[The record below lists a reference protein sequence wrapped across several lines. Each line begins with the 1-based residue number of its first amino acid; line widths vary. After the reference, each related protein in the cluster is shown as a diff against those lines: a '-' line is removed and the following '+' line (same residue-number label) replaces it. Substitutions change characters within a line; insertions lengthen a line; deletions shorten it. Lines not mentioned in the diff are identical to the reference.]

1 MKPVLDESFAY
12 FYDKKAFGP
21 AVPGGAVTPEHLAR
35 YRSKLPARLLAYW
48 QLFGF
53 AGFGDGR
60 FWLVDPAEYEIALS
74 TWIQGTPFEGI
85 DDYFVIGRSAFGR
98 LDVWGT
104 RTGPSL
110 SILPM
115 WGMLFPSDKSKWM
128 KEGKADFLVSMWI
141 ERMDKVDLD
150 ETDEDDQPLFERA
163 MKLLGPLHDDEMY
176 GFVPALALGGPCR
189 LDHIQ
194 KVKAAEHLTLLAHLG
209 EREIMMDIVKEAKD
223 RGVWK

>member
-60 FWLVDPAEYEIALS
+60 FWLVDPAEYEVALS
-74 TWIQGTPFEGI
+74 TWIQGTPFEGN
-85 DDYFVIGRSAFGR
+85 DDYFVIGRSCFGR

-110 SILPM
+110 RILPT
-115 WGMLFPSDKSKWM
+115 WGMLFPSDQSKWM
-128 KEGKADFLVSMWI
+128 KEGEADFLVSMWI
-141 ERMDKVDLD
+141 EQMDKVYLD
-150 ETDEDDQPLFERA
+150 ETDENDQPLFERA

-176 GFVPALALGGPCR
+176 GFIPALALGGP
-189 LDHIQ
+189 
-194 KVKAAEHLTLLAHLG
+194 AAWTTCKRSKPQSTLRCLRILESG
-209 EREIMMDIVKEAKD
+209 RS
-223 RGVWK
+223 